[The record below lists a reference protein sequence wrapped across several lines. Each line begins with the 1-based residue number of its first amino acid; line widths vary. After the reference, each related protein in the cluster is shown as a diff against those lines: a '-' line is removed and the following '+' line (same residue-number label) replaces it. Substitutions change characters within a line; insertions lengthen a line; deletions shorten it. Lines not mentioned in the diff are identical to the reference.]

1 MNQLFA
7 APKQSTA
14 SYDSQGW
21 LIEPKNFS
29 HAVYLVIEAEPNLKQ
44 SEIRNVLKAL
54 GNSVNN
60 LHQAINDLFK
70 GGYIAYSNIKGAM
83 HDPDDRLKFRW
94 RVTDKVYKP
103 KAIMKKI
110 KPLPVTENAPSLPK
124 IDEHKPTKR
133 TPELHIVQ
141 GIATVDADHPQFG
154 EIAKTILDATQQ
166 HQTPVK
172 VEAPKVEEKRLIT
185 GIFIDIDETGIVLT
199 PEQFMKLF
207 KEMKTLIEG

>member
-7 APKQSTA
+7 APRPSTA
-14 SYDSQGW
+14 SYDGQGW
-21 LIEPKNFS
+21 LVQPKNFS
-29 HAVYLVIEAEPNLKQ
+29 HAVYLVIDAEPNLKQ
-44 SEIRNVLKAL
+44 SEIRKVLQGL

-83 HDPDDRLKFRW
+83 QDPEDRLKFRW
-94 RVTDKVYKP
+94 RVTGKLYKP

-110 KPLPVTENAPSLPK
+110 KPVPVTENSPSLPK
-124 IDEHKPTKR
+124 IDEHQPTKR

-166 HQTPVK
+166 HSTPVK

-185 GIFIDIDETGIVLT
+185 GIFIDIDEKGIVLT